1 MKTSSQSLVRAQREA
16 TENLVSRNVMSSRR
30 KIAIWLAAIATCL
43 LVCVILLA
51 SIFFNLDRY
60 RPEVISYF
68 EQNTGKK
75 VEIERLA
82 LTFFPQITV
91 HMNGFG
97 VKSPALFPPSYIVKV
112 ARADIVLDF
121 WPLLRRRVVIKS
133 VVLDDPEINLVS
145 DPDGPWNFENPATE
159 NSKNTFPL
167 DVIDKVVMTRGHLV
181 VSNLLPSDAAGPV
194 FFEAHDITSELDGVN
209 LAAIVNPNSP
219 SLNGQ
224 GAWKAGRLRFGAFET
239 TNVNC
244 KFRLESKE
252 IFFTDLSADSY
263 SGKTTGEFSVNLAKQ
278 TASFKADGRMS
289 GINMTE
295 LLADFHETRG
305 RISGRLEGDLKLAGD
320 IEHTAS
326 PLAGMR
332 GTGHLKVT
340 NGQVPSLMLNSNL
353 MRLAHFN
360 DLGPA
365 KENPS
370 SFNSIS
376 ADLELANLRIASKL
390 IDIDGYGVDV
400 DGSGSVSVSGSDEVN
415 YQGVAAITTKQGFL
429 TNTIARLAGAKLK
442 DGKLSF
448 PFRMDGTIDNPKF
461 SKGPKD

>member
-1 MKTSSQSLVRAQREA
+1 MASH
-16 TENLVSRNVMSSRR
+16 R
-30 KIAIWLAAIATCL
+30 KIAIGLSVITVCL
-43 LVCVILLA
+43 LAGVVFLA
-51 SIFFNLDRY
+51 SIFFNVDHY

-82 LTFFPQITV
+82 VTFFPRITV
-91 HMNGFG
+91 HIDGFG
-97 VKSPALFPPSYIVKV
+97 VKSPPLFPPSYIFKV
-112 ARADIVLDF
+112 AHADAVFDF
-121 WPLLRRRVVIKS
+121 WALVHRRVVIRS
-133 VVLDDPEINLVS
+133 VTLEDPEINLVS
-145 DPDGPWNFENPATE
+145 DPDGPWNFENPETE

-167 DVIDKVVMTRGHLV
+167 GIIDKVVITRGHLI

-209 LAAIVNPNSP
+209 LAAIVNPVSP

-224 GAWKAGRLRFGAFET
+224 GTLKAGRLRFGSVDT

-252 IFFTDLSADSY
+252 IFFTDLNADAY
-263 SGKTTGEFSVNLAKQ
+263 NGKTTGNFSVNLAKK
-278 TASFKADGRMS
+278 TASFKADGRIS
-289 GINMTE
+289 GINMSQ
-295 LLADFHETRG
+295 LMAAFHETRG
-305 RISGRLEGDLKLAGD
+305 RISGKLEGDLKLVGD

-340 NGQVPSLMLNSNL
+340 DGQVPSLMLNSNL

-370 SFNSIS
+370 SFNMIS
-376 ADLELANLRIASKL
+376 TDLELANQRISSKA

-400 DGSGSVSVSGSDEVN
+400 DGSGSISVSGSGEMN
-415 YQGVAAITTKQGFL
+415 YQGIAAITTKQGFL
-429 TNTIARLAGAKLK
+429 TNMFGRLAGAKLT

-448 PFRMDGTIDNPKF
+448 PFRIAGTIDDPKF
-461 SKGPKD
+461 SKGTKDN

>member
-1 MKTSSQSLVRAQREA
+1 MA
-16 TENLVSRNVMSSRR
+16 SRR
-30 KIAIWLAAIATCL
+30 KIAVWLVVIATCL
-43 LVCVILLA
+43 LAGMVFLA
-51 SIFFNLDRY
+51 PIFLNLDRY

-91 HMNGFG
+91 RIYGFG
-97 VKSPALFPPSYIVKV
+97 VKSPPLFPPSYIVKV
-112 ARADIVLDF
+112 ARTDAVLAF
-121 WPLLRRRVVIKS
+121 WPLLRRKVVIRS
-133 VVLDDPEINLVS
+133 VVLEDSEINLVS
-145 DPDGPWNFENPATE
+145 DPDGPWNFENPETE

-167 DVIDKVVMTRGHLV
+167 GIIDKVVIHRGSMI
-181 VSNLLPSDAAGPV
+181 VSNLLPSDAAGPI
-194 FFEAHDITSELDGVN
+194 FFEAHDIASELDNVN
-209 LAAIVNPNSP
+209 LAAIVNPTSP

-224 GAWKAGRLRFGAFET
+224 GSWKAARLRFGAVET

-244 KFRLESKE
+244 SFRLESKE
-252 IFFTDLSADSY
+252 VFFTNFNADAY
-263 SGKTTGEFSVNLAKQ
+263 TGKTTGDFSVSLAKR
-278 TASFKADGRMS
+278 TATFKADARMS
-289 GINMTE
+289 GINMSQ
-295 LLADFHETRG
+295 LLASFHETRG
-305 RISGRLEGDLKLAGD
+305 RMTGILEGDLKLAGE
-320 IEHTAS
+320 IEHTES

-332 GTGHLKVT
+332 GSGHLKVT

-353 MRLAHFN
+353 MKLAHFN

-370 SFNSIS
+370 SFSSITT
-376 ADLELANLRIASKL
+376 DLELANLRISSKA

-400 DGSGSVSVSGSDEVN
+400 DGSGSVSVSGSDELS

-429 TNTIARLAGAKLK
+429 TNMFGRLEGAKLE

-448 PFRMDGTIDNPKF
+448 PFRIGGTIDTPKF
-461 SKGPKD
+461 SKGTKEK

>member
-1 MKTSSQSLVRAQREA
+1 MA
-16 TENLVSRNVMSSRR
+16 TRR
-30 KIAIWLAAIATCL
+30 KIAVWLSAIAAFVL
-43 LVCVILLA
+43 IALIFLA
-51 SIFFNLDRY
+51 PVFLNLDRY

-82 LTFFPQITV
+82 LTIFPHVKI
-91 HMNGFG
+91 HMYGFG
-97 VKSPALFPPSYIVKV
+97 VKSPPLFPPSYIVKV
-112 ARADIVLDF
+112 ARVDAGVDF
-121 WPLLRRRVVIKS
+121 WALVHRNVVIRS
-133 VVLDDPEINLVS
+133 LVLEDPEINLVS
-145 DPDGPWNFENPATE
+145 DPDGPWNFENPETL

-167 DVIDKVVMTRGHLV
+167 GIIDKVVIARGQLI

-194 FFEAHDITSELDGVN
+194 FFEAHDITSELDSVN
-209 LAAIVNPNSP
+209 LAAIVNPTSP

-224 GAWKAGRLRFGAFET
+224 GAWKAGRLRFGAVET

-252 IFFTDLSADSY
+252 IFFTDLSADAY
-263 SGKTTGEFSVNLAKQ
+263 SGKTTGDFSVSLAKK
-278 TASFKADGRMS
+278 TASFKVDGRIS
-289 GINMTE
+289 GINMSH
-295 LLADFHETRG
+295 LLAAFQETRG
-305 RISGRLEGDLKLAGD
+305 RITGKLEGDLKLAGN
-320 IEHTAS
+320 IEHTVS

-353 MRLAHFN
+353 MKLAHFN

-376 ADLELANLRIASKL
+376 ADLELANLRISSKA

-400 DGSGSVSVSGSDEVN
+400 DGAGSVSISGSDELN

-429 TNTIARLAGAKLK
+429 TNLFGRLEGAKLK

-448 PFRMDGTIDNPKF
+448 PFRIDGTIDNPKF
-461 SKGPKD
+461 SKGTKDK

>member
-1 MKTSSQSLVRAQREA
+1 MT
-16 TENLVSRNVMSSRR
+16 SRR
-30 KIAIWLAAIATCL
+30 KIAIWLIGIAGCL
-43 LVCVILLA
+43 LAGVVFVA
-51 SIFFNLDRY
+51 PIFLNLDRY

-91 HMNGFG
+91 HMYGFG
-97 VKSPALFPPSYIVKV
+97 VKSPPLFPPSYIVKV
-112 ARADIVLDF
+112 ARTDAVLDF
-121 WPLLRRRVVIKS
+121 WPLLRRKVVVRS
-133 VVLDDPEINLVS
+133 VVLEDSEINLVS
-145 DPDGPWNFENPATE
+145 DPDGPWNFENPETE

-167 DVIDKVVMTRGHLV
+167 GIIDKVVIHRGSLI

-194 FFEAHDITSELDGVN
+194 FFEAHDITSELDSVD
-209 LAAIVNPNSP
+209 LAAIVNPASP

-224 GAWKAGRLRFGAFET
+224 GAWEAARVRFGSVET

-244 KFRLESKE
+244 RFRLESKE
-252 IFFTDLSADSY
+252 IFFTNFNADAY
-263 SGKTTGEFSVNLAKQ
+263 TGKTTGDFSVSLAKR
-278 TASFKADGRMS
+278 TATFKADARIT
-289 GINMTE
+289 GINMSQ
-295 LLADFHETRG
+295 LLASFHETRG
-305 RISGRLEGDLKLAGD
+305 RMTGILEGDLKLAGE
-320 IEHTAS
+320 IEHTES
-326 PLAGMR
+326 PLSGMR
-332 GTGHLKVT
+332 GSGHLKVS

-353 MRLAHFN
+353 MKLAHFN

-376 ADLELANLRIASKL
+376 TDLELANLRISSKA

-400 DGSGSVSVSGSDEVN
+400 DGSGSVSVSGSDELS

-429 TNTIARLAGAKLK
+429 TNMFGRLEGAKLK

-448 PFRMDGTIDNPKF
+448 PFRIDGTIDSPKF
-461 SKGPKD
+461 SKGTKEK

>member
-1 MKTSSQSLVRAQREA
+1 MESPG
-16 TENLVSRNVMSSRR
+16 
-30 KIAIWLAAIATCL
+30 CL
-43 LVCVILLA
+43 LAGVVFVA
-51 SIFFNLDRY
+51 PIFLNLDRY

-91 HMNGFG
+91 HMYGFG
-97 VKSPALFPPSYIVKV
+97 VKSPPLFPPSYIVKV
-112 ARADIVLDF
+112 ARTDAVLDF
-121 WPLLRRRVVIKS
+121 WPLLRRKVVIRS
-133 VVLDDPEINLVS
+133 VVLEDSEINLVS
-145 DPDGPWNFENPATE
+145 DPDGPWNFENPETE

-167 DVIDKVVMTRGHLV
+167 GIIDKVVIHRGSLI

-194 FFEAHDITSELDGVN
+194 FFEAHDITSELDSVD
-209 LAAIVNPNSP
+209 LAAIVNPTSP

-224 GAWKAGRLRFGAFET
+224 GAWEAARVRFGAVET

-244 KFRLESKE
+244 RFRLESKE
-252 IFFTDLSADSY
+252 IFFTNFNADAY
-263 SGKTTGEFSVNLAKQ
+263 TGKTTGDFSVSLAKR
-278 TASFKADGRMS
+278 TATFKADARIT
-289 GINMTE
+289 GINMSQ
-295 LLADFHETRG
+295 LLASFHETRG
-305 RISGRLEGDLKLAGD
+305 RMTGILEGDLKLAGE
-320 IEHTAS
+320 IEHTES

-332 GTGHLKVT
+332 GSGHLKVS

-353 MRLAHFN
+353 MKLAHFN

-376 ADLELANLRIASKL
+376 TDLELANLRISSKA

-400 DGSGSVSVSGSDEVN
+400 DGSGSVSVSGSDELS

-429 TNTIARLAGAKLK
+429 TNMFGRLEGAKLK

-448 PFRMDGTIDNPKF
+448 PFRIDGTIDSPKF
-461 SKGPKD
+461 SKGTKEK